1 MKCKIDS
8 VAAFVN
14 LTTSYNIVKTARS
27 TRIHSILISSIL
39 SASLGACGGGGGNTI
54 PFVGSSGTAGN
65 STAGNSTNTP
75 GDGGDST
82 VDERTPVLTFAD
94 PQSTYDLNNYTQTG
108 SFALQYA
115 TSGTNLLNAEASGV
129 TYDKDTDSLFVVGD
143 GGTSVV
149 QIAKSDGHVLDS
161 MTLNAGDFVDTEG
174 ITYVGGGKFVLVEE
188 RLRQADLFTYVPG
201 GTLRRADVQSVKLG
215 ATVGNVGIE
224 GITFDTQTG
233 GYIAVRQ
240 SQPTNIFQAAINFA
254 GGSATASD
262 GTPILST
269 TDNPPVLFDA
279 AKTGLS
285 AFNDVF
291 SFSNIVPST
300 TPDYDNVLI
309 IGAPDGKIVK
319 TDRTGKVLSSLYM
332 SAAAQNEGVTMG
344 SDGTIYAVGEQAAG
358 PSLPGLT
365 VFKPTTSN
373 SNVGIGSNLY
383 LTFDQAVK
391 AGAGNLVLSNGA
403 GDTRTIPV
411 TDTPQVTFNGSV
423 MKIHPKFFMVANTTY
438 SITYAAGAVE
448 TTAGGDTAAV
458 SDASTLSFTTMGTVD
473 QTAPTLTSTAPV
485 DGATGI
491 TGSHVTLTFNEIV
504 QAGTGNIVI
513 SNGSDTRNVSIDDT
527 TQVKFSGGRVS
538 INLTTPLQASSRYTV
553 QVASG
558 VITDLYGN
566 LYAGMTQSFTT
577 AAAGSPAPTVL
588 ITEVNSNADGGQDFF
603 EISNYGSA
611 AIDLTGW
618 KWGDS
623 HADVNDANNSA
634 AFVAGTILAP
644 GEHLVVVPGVP
655 GTDENVFRATW
666 GLAGTVPVVA
676 MLNINNDAANPIGL
690 GKGDAVIIYDANGN
704 VVAAMNYG
712 TPISAAQGDGTLKT
726 IPTATGADASL
737 ASAGNHAGAIF
748 VGGNAKVSAVWDTV
762 STSAPNYV
770 LAVVGMNGG
779 ISEPSKPASIGS
791 PGQ

>member
-1 MKCKIDS
+1 VKCKIDS

-39 SASLGACGGGGGNTI
+39 AASLGACGGGGGSSA
-54 PFVGSSGTAGN
+54 FVGSAGTTGN
-65 STAGNSTNTP
+65 SGNGGSSTL
-75 GDGGDST
+75 
-82 VDERTPVLTFAD
+82 DEKTPVLAFTD
-94 PQSTYDLNNYTQTG
+94 PQSTYDLSNYTQTG
-108 SFALQYA
+108 SFALQFA

-149 QIAKSDGHVLDS
+149 QIAKSDGHVIDS

-188 RLRQADLFTYVPG
+188 RLRQVDVFTYVPG

-224 GITFDTQTG
+224 GITFDPQTG

-254 GGSATASD
+254 GGTATASD

-291 SFSNIVPST
+291 SLSNIVPST
-300 TPDYDNVLI
+300 APDYNNIVI

-319 TDRTGKVLSSLYM
+319 TDRTGKLLSSLYM
-332 SAAAQNEGVTMG
+332 SATAQNEGVTMG
-344 SDGTIYAVGEQAAG
+344 SDGTVYAVGEQAAG

-365 VFKPTTSN
+365 VFKPTTGK

-391 AGAGNLVLSNGA
+391 TGTGNIVLSNGA

-411 TDTPQVTFNGSV
+411 TDTAQVTFNGSV

-438 SITYAAGAVE
+438 SVTYPAGAIK

-458 SDASTLSFTTMGTVD
+458 SDASTLSFTTIGTVD
-473 QTAPTLTSTAPV
+473 QTAPTLTNTAPV
-485 DGATGI
+485 NGATGI
-491 TGSHVTLTFNEIV
+491 TGNHVTLTFDEIV
-504 QAGTGNIVI
+504 QAGMGNIVI
-513 SNGSDTRNVSIDDT
+513 SNGSDVRNVSIDDA
-527 TQVKFSGGRVS
+527 TQIKFAGGRVS
-538 INLTTPLQASSRYTV
+538 ISLTTPLQAGSRYTV
-553 QVASG
+553 QVAKG

-566 LYAGMTQSFTT
+566 AYAGMTQNFTT

-603 EISNYGSA
+603 EIHNYGSA

-618 KWGDS
+618 KWSDN

-655 GTDENVFRATW
+655 GTGENVFRTTW

-690 GKGDAVIIYDANGN
+690 GKGDAVILYDANGN
-704 VVAAMNYG
+704 VVGAMNYG
-712 TPISAAQGDGTLKT
+712 TPISATQGDGTLKA

-737 ASAGNHAGAIF
+737 VSAGNHAGAVF
-748 VGGNAKVSAVWDTV
+748 VGGDAKVSAVWDTV

-770 LAVVGMNGG
+770 RALVGVNGG

>member
-1 MKCKIDS
+1 M
-8 VAAFVN
+8 
-14 LTTSYNIVKTARS
+14 KTARS
-27 TRIHSILISSIL
+27 TRIHSILVSSIL
-39 SASLGACGGGGGNTI
+39 AASLGACGGGGGNTGAV
-54 PFVGSSGTAGN
+54 VGGTGTTNTTGTSSGGAV
-65 STAGNSTNTP
+65 
-75 GDGGDST
+75 DGK
-82 VDERTPVLTFAD
+82 PVLSFTD
-94 PQSTYDLNNYTQTG
+94 PQSTYDLNNYTQTA
-108 SFALQYA
+108 SYALQYA

-188 RLRQADLFTYVPG
+188 RLRQVDLFTYVPG

-224 GITFDTQTG
+224 GITFDTRTA

-240 SQPTNIFQAAINFA
+240 SQPTNIFQAAIDFA
-254 GGSATASD
+254 GGTATASD

-291 SFSNIVPST
+291 SFSNIVPSSA
-300 TPDYDNVLI
+300 PDYDNVII

-319 TDRTGKVLSSLYM
+319 TDRTGKLLSSLYM
-332 SAAAQNEGVTMG
+332 SATAQNEGVTMG
-344 SDGTIYAVGEQAAG
+344 PDGTIYAVGEQAAG

-365 VFKPTTSN
+365 IFKPTTSK

-383 LTFDQAVK
+383 LTFNQSVK
-391 AGAGNLVLSNGA
+391 AGSGNLVLSNGA
-403 GDTRTIPV
+403 GDTRAIPV
-411 TDTPQVTFNGSV
+411 SDNSQVSFSGSV
-423 MKIHPKFFMVANTTY
+423 MKIHPKFFMVANTSY
-438 SITYAAGAVE
+438 SITYQAGAIKTAAGS
-448 TTAGGDTAAV
+448 DTAAV
-458 SDASTLSFTTMGTVD
+458 GDASTLSFTTIGTVD

-491 TGSHVTLTFNEIV
+491 TGSHVTLTFSEIV
-504 QAGTGNIVI
+504 QAGAGNIVI

-527 TQVKFSGGRVS
+527 TQVKFNGGRVS
-538 INLTTPLQASSRYTV
+538 ITLTTPLQANSRYTV

-566 LYAGMTQSFTT
+566 AFAGTTKSFTT

-588 ITEVNSNADGGQDFF
+588 VTEVNSNADGGQDFF
-603 EISNYGSA
+603 ELYNYGSA

-618 KWGDS
+618 KWGDN

-644 GEHLVVVPGVP
+644 GARLVVVPGVP
-655 GTDENVFRATW
+655 GTDENVFRTTW

-676 MLNINNDAANPIGL
+676 MLNVNNDPANPIGL
-690 GKGDAVIIYDANGN
+690 GKGDAVIVYDANGN

-712 TPISAAQGDGTLKT
+712 TPINATQGDGTLKA
-726 IPTATGADASL
+726 IPTATGADATL
-737 ASAGNHAGAIF
+737 VAAGNHAGAIF

-762 STSAPNYV
+762 STATPNYV
-770 LAVVGMNGG
+770 EAAVGTNGG
-779 ISEPSKPASIGS
+779 ISQPSKPASIGS

>member
-1 MKCKIDS
+1 
-8 VAAFVN
+8 
-14 LTTSYNIVKTARS
+14 VKTARS

-39 SASLGACGGGGGNTI
+39 SAGLAACGGGGGNTSA
-54 PFVGSSGTAGN
+54 FVGSSGTTGN
-65 STAGNSTNTP
+65 GANTAGN
-75 GDGGDST
+75 GGANGGGST
-82 VDERTPVLTFAD
+82 VDEKTPVLTFSD
-94 PQSTYDLNNYTQTG
+94 PQSSYDLNNYTQTG

-161 MTLNAGDFVDTEG
+161 MTLNAGDFLDTEG

-224 GITFDTQTG
+224 GITFDAKSG

-262 GTPILST
+262 GTPILPT

-291 SFSNIVPST
+291 SFSNIVPSSA
-300 TPDYDNVLI
+300 PDYDNVVV

-319 TDRTGKVLSSLYM
+319 TDRTGKVSSSLYM
-332 SAAAQNEGVTMG
+332 SATAQNEGVTMG
-344 SDGTIYAVGEQAAG
+344 SDGTLYAVGEQAAG

-365 VFKPTTSN
+365 VFKPTTTK

-391 AGAGNLVLSNGA
+391 AGAGNLVLGNGA
-403 GDTRTIPV
+403 GDTRTIAV
-411 TDTPQVTFNGSV
+411 TDTSQVTFNGSV
-423 MKIHPKFFMVANTTY
+423 MKVHPKFFMIANTTY
-438 SITYAAGAVE
+438 SVTYTAGAVK
-448 TTAGGDTAAV
+448 TTAGSDTAAV
-458 SDASTLSFTTMGTVD
+458 SDASTLSFTAIGTVD

-504 QAGTGNIVI
+504 QAGTGSIVI
-513 SNGSDTRNVSIDDT
+513 SNGADTRNVSIDDT
-527 TQVKFSGGRVS
+527 TQVKFTGDRVS
-538 INLTTPLQASSRYTV
+538 IDLTTPLQASSRYTV

-558 VITDLYGN
+558 VVTDLYGN
-566 LYAGMTQSFTT
+566 SCAGLTQSFTT

-588 ITEVNSNADGGQDFF
+588 ISEVNSNADGGQDFF
-603 EISNYGSA
+603 EVFNYGSA

-623 HADVNDANNSA
+623 HGDVNDANNSA

-655 GTDENVFRATW
+655 VTDANTFRTTW

-676 MLNINNDAANPIGL
+676 MLNVNNDAANPIGL
-690 GKGDAVIIYDANGN
+690 GKGDAVIVYDANGN

-712 TPISAAQGDGTLKT
+712 TPISATQGDGTLKA
-726 IPTATGADASL
+726 IPTATGADGSL
-737 ASAGNHAGAIF
+737 AGAGNHAGAIF
-748 VGGNAKVSAVWDTV
+748 ASGNAKASAVWDTV

-770 LAVVGMNGG
+770 LAVVTVNGG

>member
-1 MKCKIDS
+1 
-8 VAAFVN
+8 
-14 LTTSYNIVKTARS
+14 VKTARS

-39 SASLGACGGGGGNTI
+39 SASLGACGGGGDDNGAL
-54 PFVGSSGTAGN
+54 VGSSGAAGN
-65 STAGNSTNTP
+65 S
-75 GDGGDST
+75 
-82 VDERTPVLTFAD
+82 VDEKMPVLTFAD

-108 SFALQYA
+108 SFALQQA

-149 QIAKSDGHVLDS
+149 QVAKSDGHVIDS

-174 ITYVGGGKFVLVEE
+174 ITYAGGGKFVLVEE
-188 RLRQADLFTYVPG
+188 RLRQVDLFTYVAG

-215 ATVGNVGIE
+215 TTVGNVGIE

-254 GGSATASD
+254 GSSATASD

-291 SFSNIVPST
+291 SLSNIVPST
-300 TPDYDNVLI
+300 APDHDSVVI

-319 TDRTGKVLSSLYM
+319 TDRTGKVLGSLYM
-332 SAAAQNEGVTMG
+332 NAAAQNEGVTMG
-344 SDGTIYAVGEQAAG
+344 ADGTLYAVGEQAAG

-365 VFKPTTSN
+365 VFKPTTSK

-411 TDTPQVTFNGSV
+411 TDASQVTFNGSV
-423 MKIHPKFFMVANTTY
+423 MKVHPKFFMAANTTY
-438 SITYAAGAVE
+438 SITYAAGAVK
-448 TTAGGDTAAV
+448 TTAGSDAAAV
-458 SDASTLSFTTMGTVD
+458 SDASTLSFTTIGTVD
-473 QTAPTLTSTAPV
+473 KIAPTLTNTAPV
-485 DGATGI
+485 DGAAGI
-491 TGSHVTLTFNEIV
+491 TGSHVTLNFNEIV
-504 QAGTGNIVI
+504 QAGKGNIVI

-527 TQVKFSGGRVS
+527 TQVKFTGGRVS
-538 INLTTPLQASSRYTV
+538 IDLTTPLQAGSRYTV

-558 VITDLYGN
+558 VVTDLYGN
-566 LYAGMTQSFTT
+566 SYAGLTQSFTT

-588 ITEVNSNADGGQDFF
+588 ISEVNSNADGGQDFF
-603 EISNYGSA
+603 EVFNYGSA

-623 HADVNDANNSA
+623 HGDVNDANNSA

-655 GTDENVFRATW
+655 GTDANVFRTTW

-676 MLNINNDAANPIGL
+676 MLNVNNDAANPIGL
-690 GKGDAVIIYDANGN
+690 GKGDAVIVYDANGN

-712 TPISAAQGDGTLKT
+712 TPISATQGDGTLKA
-726 IPTATGADASL
+726 IPTATGADGSL
-737 ASAGNHAGAIF
+737 VAIGNHAGAVF
-748 VGGNAKVSAVWDTV
+748 ASGNAKASAVWDTV
-762 STSAPNYV
+762 STSTPNYV
-770 LAVVGMNGG
+770 LAVVTVNGG